1 MNSTRRFLTVF
12 PLFFALFALA
22 ACGANSQATL
32 APTAA
37 PPLSGASQGLQV
49 LIANSRH
56 VVGADRF
63 PIGIVR
69 DGKSVKDAMV
79 KLSFYDLT
87 DGGDPILKGES
98 DAPFYGDNLGEAG
111 VYVGK
116 ANFDKAGE
124 WGVEVTVTENGHAP
138 ETKRIGFNV
147 LPQDPSPGIGDDAP
161 RTKNLTLQDVHGD
174 RTKISSSLEDDSIL
188 HRLSIA
194 DAVTNGKPTV
204 ILFATPRFCTTRTCG
219 PSHQVVMSLAQN
231 YADRVNFIHVEVYK
245 NFETFEPAD
254 AMKEWNLQTEPWLFF
269 VDANGKIVEKFEGG
283 ITSKEIVPEFLKF
296 IQAN

>member
-1 MNSTRRFLTVF
+1 MIPTRTILTIF
-12 PLFFALFALA
+12 SLFFGLFALA
-22 ACGANSQATL
+22 ACGANSQTPAVPA
-32 APTAA
+32 AP

-69 DGKSVKDAMV
+69 DGKSVKDATV

-124 WGVEVTVTENGHAP
+124 WGVEAVVNQPGLAA
-138 ETKRIGFNV
+138 ETQRIGFQV
-147 LPQDPSPGIGDDAP
+147 LAKDPSPAVGTQAP
-161 RTKNLTLQDVHGD
+161 HTKTLTLADVNGD
-174 RTKISSSLEDDSIL
+174 RTKISSAEVDDRIL
-188 HRLSIA
+188 HQLSIDTA
-194 DAVTNGKPTV
+194 LANGKPTV
-204 ILFATPRFCTTRTCG
+204 ILFATPRYCQTRTCG
-219 PSHQVVMSLAQN
+219 PSHQVVMGLAEN
-231 YADRVNFIHVEVYK
+231 YADKVNFIHIEVFK
-245 NFETFEPAD
+245 NFDTFELAD
-254 AMKEWNLQTEPWLFF
+254 AMREWNLESEPWLFMM
-269 VDANGKIVEKFEGG
+269 DANGKIVRKYEGG
-283 ITSKEIVPEFLKF
+283 ITAREIVPDFLQL
-296 IQAN
+296 IGG

>member
-1 MNSTRRFLTVF
+1 MIPTRTILTIF
-12 PLFFALFALA
+12 SLFFGLFALA
-22 ACGANSQATL
+22 ACGANSQTPAVPA
-32 APTAA
+32 AP

-69 DGKSVKDAMV
+69 DGKSVKDATV

-124 WGVEVTVTENGHAP
+124 WGVEAVVNQPGLAA
-138 ETKRIGFNV
+138 ETQRIGFQV
-147 LPQDPSPGIGDDAP
+147 LAKDPSPAVGAQAP
-161 RTKNLTLQDVHGD
+161 HTKTLTLADVNGD
-174 RTKISSSLEDDSIL
+174 RTKISSAEVDDRIL
-188 HRLSIA
+188 HQLSIDTA
-194 DAVTNGKPTV
+194 LTNGKPTV
-204 ILFATPRFCTTRTCG
+204 ILFATPRYCQTRTCG
-219 PSHQVVMSLAQN
+219 PSHQVVMGLAEN
-231 YADRVNFIHVEVYK
+231 YADKVNFIHIEVFK
-245 NFETFEPAD
+245 NFETFELAD
-254 AMKEWNLQTEPWLFF
+254 AMREWNLESEPWLFMM
-269 VDANGKIVEKFEGG
+269 DANGKIVRKYEGG
-283 ITSKEIVPEFLKF
+283 ITAREIVPDFLQL
-296 IQAN
+296 IGG